1 MRNKKS
7 KKGGGSEIFRGGCET
22 KIQKKGG
29 PETKIENSKKSS
41 VRVFFKKSP
50 APYNKNIYHVYVSI
64 HDSVPFAS
72 NNHFHPPR
80 QRFDLNDDVR
90 PWVFLQQ

>member
-1 MRNKKS
+1 MKQKS
-7 KKGGGSEIFRGGCET
+7 ENRGGSEIFWGGSET

-50 APYNKNIYHVYVSI
+50 APSNY
-64 HDSVPFAS
+64 FAY
-72 NNHFHPPR
+72 FR
-80 QRFDLNDDVR
+80 AF
-90 PWVFLQQ
+90 